1 MSDHRIE
8 PDGSKTQFSRTWNSA
23 VTTSFRPKDLLSGLI
38 VFLVALPLCLG
49 IALASGAPLFS
60 GILSGII
67 GGVVVGFLSGSKT
80 SVSGPAAGLTAIVG
94 AQIENLGSF
103 ETFLFAV
110 WIAGA
115 LQILLGILKAGSL
128 SAYFPT
134 SVIQGLLAAIGVILI
149 LKQLPHL
156 LGHDSDPEVEMN
168 FAQPDYENTFTE
180 IGKLF
185 SGEIHLGA
193 IVVGLLSLGL
203 LLGSD
208 RFKFLKTQPVP
219 IPLIVVV
226 FGISMKYLM
235 DLVGENWAIEESHLV
250 QVPIVANLTQLQDH
264 IRSPD
269 WSQWTNSKVYIAG
282 GIICLVATL
291 ETLLNLE
298 AVDKLDPQQRVSP
311 SNRELIAQG
320 TGNML
325 CGLAG
330 GLPITSVIVRSSV
343 NINAGASTK
352 LSTIFHGL
360 LLTVCVLAIPHWL
373 NEIPLAALAAI
384 LLHTGLKLVNPKLIA
399 RMWKDGIHQFIPF
412 FATLV
417 SIVLSDLIL
426 GVTLGLVIS
435 IAFILL
441 SNMRRPVTIIEE
453 QRFGEK
459 ITHVQLGNQVSF
471 LNRASL
477 QKMFDSTP
485 VGSHL
490 VLDATDSNFIDPD
503 ILAILREFKETAGPT
518 RNIKVSMIGF
528 QNRMGVSD
536 SIIYAKYSTK
546 EIQERLSPDEVIDIL
561 LAGNER
567 FRSGQHLVRDL
578 HHQIGQP
585 AQSQSAQ
592 SQSPL
597 AVILGCID
605 SQAPAEI
612 VFDVGLGEVFSTRIA
627 GNVVRSKVLGS
638 LEYACV
644 VAGAKVILVMGHTRC
659 GAVSTAVQLATQK
672 EKTYMIPGCEHLD
685 LVIEAIHEN
694 VRSDDIYL
702 WDRKSEVERQQIIDT
717 VAKRNAVES
726 VHRIYTDSPS
736 LKHLADTGKIAIV
749 AAMYNLENGE
759 LKILSRVGRSA

>member
-1 MSDHRIE
+1 MSDDHFKH
-8 PDGSKTQFSRTWNSA
+8 DGSKRQFSRTWYSA

-80 SVSGPAAGLTAIVG
+80 SVSGPAAGLTAIVA
-94 AQIENLGSF
+94 AQIGNLGSF
-103 ETFLFAV
+103 ETFLFSV

-156 LGHDSDPEVEMN
+156 LGHDSDPEGEMN
-168 FAQPDYENTFTE
+168 FAQPDHENTFTE

-185 SGEIHLGA
+185 SGEIHQGA

-208 RFKFLKTQPVP
+208 RIKSLKTQPVP
-219 IPLIVVV
+219 IPLIVVL
-226 FGISMKYLM
+226 FGISMKFLM
-235 DLVGENWAIEESHLV
+235 DLVGKNWAIEESHLV
-250 QVPIVANLTQLQDH
+250 QVPIVANLSQIQDY
-264 IRSPD
+264 IQSPD

-352 LSTIFHGL
+352 LSAIFHGL
-360 LLTVCVLAIPHWL
+360 LLAVCVLAIPHWL

-399 RMWKDGIHQFIPF
+399 RMWKDGIYQFIPF
-412 FATLV
+412 LATLV

-453 QRFGEK
+453 KRFGEK

-503 ILAILREFKETAGPT
+503 ILAMLREFKETTGPT
-518 RNIKVSMIGF
+518 RNIKVSMVGF
-528 QNRMGVSD
+528 QNRMGISD
-536 SIIYAKYSTK
+536 SILYAEYSTK
-546 EIQERLSPDEVIDIL
+546 EIQERLSPDEVLDIL

-567 FRSGQHLVRDL
+567 FRSGQRLVRDL
-578 HHQIGQP
+578 HHQIGQ
-585 AQSQSAQ
+585 SAQ
-592 SQSPL
+592 SQFPL
-597 AVILGCID
+597 AIILGCID
-605 SQAPAEI
+605 SRAPAEI

-638 LEYACV
+638 LEYACI

-659 GAVSTAVQLATQK
+659 GAVSTAVQLAAQK
-672 EKTYMIPGCEHLD
+672 EKTCSIPGCEHLD
-685 LVIEAIHEN
+685 LIIEAIHES
-694 VRSDDIYL
+694 VRNDDTYL
-702 WDRKSEVERQQIIDT
+702 WDRKSEAERQQIIDT
-717 VAKRNAVES
+717 VARRNAVES
-726 VHRIYTDSPS
+726 VRRIYTDSPS

-749 AAMYNLENGE
+749 AAMYNLETGE
-759 LKILSRVGRSA
+759 LEILSRVGRSA